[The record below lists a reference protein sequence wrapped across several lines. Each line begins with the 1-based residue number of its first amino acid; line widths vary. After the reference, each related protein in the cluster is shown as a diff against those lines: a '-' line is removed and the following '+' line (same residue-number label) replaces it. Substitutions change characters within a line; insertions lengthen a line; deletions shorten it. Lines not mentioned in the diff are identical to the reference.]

1 MQLCV
6 GNPFCQHFGFWPD
19 GGCMLQGGDAKLVKA
34 ACDASQPDCPGERV
48 VTGPR
53 DLADETLWP
62 RLAAP
67 TADREVDVV
76 EVVEDVPT
84 ATSSPFPGRLVLGA
98 LGLAALGAV
107 FFASRKGLCEAEDDE
122 DEQSGEDEEV
132 DGLAKPLA
140 GGASGP

>member
-1 MQLCV
+1 M
-6 GNPFCQHFGFWPD
+6 
-19 GGCMLQGGDAKLVKA
+19 QGGDANLVKA

-48 VTGPR
+48 VSGPR

-76 EVVEDVPT
+76 EVVEDVPPD
-84 ATSSPFPGRLVLGA
+84 TSSPFPGRLVWGA
-98 LGLAALGAV
+98 LVLAALGAV
-107 FFASRKGLCEAEDDE
+107 FFASRKGLCEAEDNDE